1 MNIRITDLGRSDMP
15 HAFRTAALAL
25 ASTALSF
32 GAVACH
38 KGDKASGGD
47 TKGAAQSASVPTVQ
61 YNKAPC
67 DWITRAE
74 VEKIFGEP
82 LTGDPV
88 RVRSAENAVPQPD
101 GDGCMYEMTQQS
113 QFTKRKVA
121 IELELDDTGVIQA
134 GFSGVPDIQAVF
146 KDKESKGDS
155 MVDGRWDYVSGLPG
169 GVTIAREGRIT
180 AQVYAFGV
188 SEKGIALAAAI
199 MDKIADLPF
208 AEDPKDLTAPHS
220 DPDPCSLITR
230 KEAEAVL
237 GLLKLAPYRS
247 RQGSALAHA
256 NGSSCSYFTGKH
268 RVLVVTPTYSGGAM
282 QFKMM
287 AGVGNMVSSVLGG
300 AKAPDT
306 LDGKWD
312 QITTSATNTL
322 VFLKGD
328 QMVDFQFKSSSTDY
342 NGAVKLAQ
350 VAAARL

>member
-1 MNIRITDLGRSDMP
+1 MKHPL
-15 HAFRTAALAL
+15 RTATLAL
-25 ASTALSF
+25 ASATLSVALL
-32 GAVACH
+32 ACS
-38 KGDKASGGD
+38 KGDKAAASGNS
-47 TKGAAQSASVPTVQ
+47 KAAAQSASMPTVQ

-74 VEKIFGEP
+74 VERIFGEP

-88 RVRSAENAVPQPD
+88 RVRSAENPVAQPD
-101 GDGCMYEMTQQS
+101 GDGCMYEMTPKS
-113 QFTKRKVA
+113 EYVKRTVA
-121 IELELDDTGVIQA
+121 LQLELDDAGAIQA

-155 MVDGRWDYVSGLPG
+155 MVDGRWDYVSGVPG
-169 GVTIAREGRIT
+169 GLTMAREGRIT
-180 AQVYAFGV
+180 AQIFAFGE
-188 SEKGIALAAAI
+188 SEKGMKLAAAV
-199 MDKIADLPF
+199 MDKVADLPF
-208 AEDPKDLTAPHS
+208 AQDPKDLTAPHS

-230 KEAEAVL
+230 PEAEAVL
-237 GLLKLAPYRS
+237 GPLKMAPYRS
-247 RQGSALAHA
+247 REGSSLAHA

-287 AGVGNMVSSVLGG
+287 AGVGNMVSGVLGG

-306 LDGKWD
+306 LKGKWD

-322 VFLKGD
+322 VFVKGD

-342 NGAVKLAQ
+342 DGAVKLAQ
-350 VAAARL
+350 IAATRL